1 MPLLI
6 HSLYLV
12 LLILSTSYFQ
22 FAQGQGSL
30 QCNYTADIDQDDDG
44 LIEICD
50 LEGLD
55 AIRYQLDGSGYRE
68 SFTEDKITKGCPRRG
83 CRGYELSRDLS
94 FNDRDS
100 YRDVANK
107 ATWTSG
113 SGWRPI
119 GDHLDTFTARFEA
132 NGHTISDLFIDST
145 TDYVGLFRKVGKSA
159 KISRL
164 TLLRVDVAGQ
174 SFIGSLAG
182 LNAGI
187 IIDVDVAEGRIVGVV
202 NTIGG
207 LVGANEGTIANVDVA
222 LDRVIG
228 GVMQKRCREDL
239 RSSDCPVSEQID
251 LIVDNGN
258 RVGGLVGY
266 NEGRV
271 SDSDVR
277 TNLSGGSRVG
287 GLVGFNDAGTLK
299 NNRTDGVLVANHY
312 VGGLVGFN
320 SGSIEASYA
329 EANVLSRN
337 TYCGGL
343 VGMSS
348 IDGRIVDSYAVG
360 DVVGDDYVGGL
371 VGSNESDI
379 SNSFAMNDVVGG
391 DYVGGL
397 VGSHE
402 QGRITNTYAK
412 SSVRG
417 ANRIGGLVGANE
429 GAISASLAIGQ
440 VVGSG
445 SDIGGLVGWNDAT
458 RIKQSEM
465 WIVNSYWDSEV
476 SGISHSGGGAPRTT
490 RQLKSPTAPGAA
502 GETYQRWNVADW
514 DFGTAEQYPMLKYAE
529 ASRRGALL
537 SSQYTELADL
547 SLSGGLELFPRF
559 DTKLYDYRVKIG
571 SYLSRI
577 RLTPKAR
584 DDSAAIAIVTDSGV
598 NITTDSGVVSEIIL
612 NDAPHETRIMIGNR
626 YLLRVIRPLE
636 AVSIGTDIQNRRI
649 NEGRRLNLR
658 ASAQGSDAARLH
670 YSWHQ
675 LSPQR
680 PSLLRD
686 TDTQQS
692 ELNIEIP
699 TNFVGR
705 AASATDVVLQVT
717 VSDGE
722 TTLIR
727 NKTVTIVKINNSS
740 LASLEAPNFA
750 SGVLTVRKLNKDDL
764 SMDSDGGG
772 ITKSIRYQWQSKH
785 HSADAIWQDIKDA
798 DSHRYQL
805 PIGFSNAR
813 DVVYRMQVG
822 YRDRQGYTNRI
833 TSEALIMD
841 TTDYDN
847 DGLTDIH
854 YLEDLDAIRRQPDGD
869 YELTRDLDF
878 NDIRSYRNP
887 LNKAAWTVSDYGNN
901 ADNGWLPL
909 ATAENPFT
917 GSLTGNGYAIL
928 ALQINRD
935 SSDNQGLF
943 GVVAEGGVITDVGL
957 INVNIEGKTRVA
969 GLVAINEGEI
979 SDSYVIG
986 RLMGMSTV
994 GGLVAANNQSAK
1006 IINSYTDGSVV
1017 ANSRRAGGLVAYNEG
1032 LITDSRAIGDVSGRD
1047 ETGGLVAYNSGRI
1060 SHSYAVSK
1068 RVMRLQD
1075 NVGGLVGVNS
1085 SGGVITVA
1093 YASGNVDGLNNIGG
1107 LVGSNSGSVT
1117 YSYAVAAVRGNGN
1130 NIGGLVGLN
1139 NGEIDES
1146 YWNKEISIAQG
1157 NNGEGQSTQKL
1168 RLPTVAIGIY
1178 RNWRE
1183 DDWDFGTNKQYP
1195 TLKYAQNTDDDI
1207 CRLRCGD
1214 LISPGLRYGLQSLQA
1229 ASGELFPAFNVD
1241 KQNQTGI
1248 YIGTVSNSNA
1258 TIRLTATAMDPNTRL
1273 HFYVG
1278 YSEVPYDTIA
1288 SGATTKTIPLSADG
1302 VTRIIVEVEGE
1313 QRVRYRLYLNYRNTD
1328 SDGLSLINYIED
1340 LDAIRQNRHGH
1351 YKLVRDLDFKD
1362 DASYRKLSNK
1372 AEWTVDDYDDDNDLG
1387 WRAIGSNESDSCDSS
1402 EYFRGVLDGNG
1413 HTIANLQINRT
1424 TNKQGLF
1431 CATDAAAV
1439 IKNVG
1444 LLNLS
1449 IERAKESGGL
1459 VGVNNGKIEDS
1470 YVVGN
1475 VKFQESRSGI
1485 ASIGGLVGHNR
1496 GTIIGSYAIAKI
1508 SGHHTVGG
1516 LVGVN
1521 DRRIINSYAAANVS
1535 VIVRSGGGLVGV
1547 NKGTIVNSH
1556 ATGKVTGGLQ
1566 HIGGLVGSNNGTVT
1580 NSYALGNVRG
1590 QLSVGGLVGFN
1601 NGDINDSYA
1610 GGGVVAT
1617 SSRAGGLVGLNEK
1630 RIIHSYA
1637 SGNVDGGS
1645 LVGGLVGFGS
1655 GSIDASYWDETIN
1668 DDLNDSDSGAKTTLQ
1683 LRSGRAQQT
1692 TPTMVYY
1699 KWSDAEWDFGT
1710 TMQYPL
1716 LRYSDHTWQ
1725 DQATCAK
1732 TSSETSLPK
1741 CGTLISPR
1749 LRYGLSELKMTQNT
1763 RLSPPFNPDEQNQI
1777 AAYFGTATSDSPTI
1791 RLIPTAM
1798 ESSAVISIYFGI
1810 AETIID
1816 EDITSGS
1823 ESSDITLLRD
1833 DINHIIIEVSGTKT
1847 VRYTLSV
1854 RYLGKDSDGDGLVE
1868 INYLEDLD
1876 ALRRQG
1882 DDLSYELVGNLDFK
1896 DDASYRN
1903 PSNKAEWTVDDYEDS
1918 SDNGWQPIGN
1928 FGGTFNGN
1936 GYTISNLQINR
1947 DGWHNQALFAR
1958 IKNKAVIRN
1967 VGLLQVGIEGG
1978 RNSGGLVADNK
1989 GTIIGSYTV
1998 GEVSG
2003 TMNVGGLVGM
2013 NKRHIVNSYAYGT
2026 VSANDRVGGL
2036 VGENVGTIVN
2046 SHAGGNISGIS
2057 NVGGLVGWNS
2067 LGKIVN
2073 SYASG
2078 TVRGEDTVGGLVA
2091 RLDRGSIENG
2101 YATGTVM
2108 GNKQIG
2114 GLVGFQNGTINH
2126 SYTVGNVIGV
2136 GNDVMNQ
2143 GGLVGSS
2150 YITIT
2155 DSYWN
2160 TDMTD
2165 KLANYGLGRTTKA
2178 LQAPTDETEL
2188 YRDWSSA
2195 DWDFGTSK
2203 QYPILRYSNYSGLG
2217 HASCATTSND
2227 DVMLPKCG
2235 DLISVGLRYGLRE
2248 LVTANGAMFIPPFD
2262 IVEQNQSGI
2271 YAGTIHG
2278 DSNIIRLIP
2287 TAMESTASIS
2297 IYVGDKSQTLASGEI
2312 GMPIT
2317 LTEGD
2322 ITQVIVDVAGTKP
2335 ARYSLYL
2342 GYAYRKA
2349 IADSEGYV
2357 AINYLE
2363 DLNAIRYQLDGSGY
2377 RRSTTA
2383 NKITIGCP
2391 RGRCRGYK
2399 LARDLDFND
2408 VHSYRDAS
2416 ANMARWTGDGS
2427 WTPIASRNDP
2437 FISTLR
2443 GGNRMISNLKVRADG
2458 GLFAAIGSDKHASH
2472 IDGIA
2477 LLGADIKGQHV
2488 AGLVQHCNG
2497 CVISNSYVIGTVEG
2511 VESAGGII
2519 NHVSAAADMQ
2529 ITNSYFIGRVIVSG
2543 QDAIGGGLI
2552 AIADSANKAT
2562 RISDSYAVGT
2572 VMGEMESGFIGS
2584 LIGVRKSGDVEI
2596 NNSYASVLA
2605 TRGGQ
2610 RQGLFGGNLNPK
2622 DSLTPTVRASYSDM
2636 DIAEIAVT
2644 IGRDVDT
2651 EGLQSPTTATGI
2663 YRDWSIADWDFGT
2676 RMQYPALRYNLDS
2689 DIVGNDD
2696 NCDAS
2701 DSRKIPTLCGRMLPH
2716 QGSLL
2721 RDLKL
2726 AAGAGFA
2733 RPFAFTTFDY
2743 DISVNADQNAIRLTP
2758 TAFNP
2763 AATIEAFVDGTSVA
2777 EMPSGTLSAP
2787 IALHTGSDTI
2797 IELIVNDGERKSYRY
2812 QLTIKHLTTVAENID
2827 KDNDGLID
2835 IDDITHLNA
2844 IRNQLNGM
2852 AYRENGGDPIYC
2864 SVGCIGYEL
2873 TADLDLDGIHWQP
2886 IGDDEN
2892 PFTGL
2897 FKGNG
2902 HTISNLVIKEGSRD
2916 FIGLFAVISST
2927 AVIENV
2933 GLINVDITGH
2943 RVAGGLAAINMG
2955 KIINSFVTGK
2965 VTALRFVGGLAGRND
2980 GSIINSYADIDGSGL
2995 NSGGLAGY
3003 SGGYIMNS
3011 YAHGKIE
3018 NSIGGIGGLI
3028 GGHDKSA
3035 IIGNS
3040 YAVADV
3046 IVNSFQHG
3054 VGGLTPDTN
3063 LEVINSYYRS
3073 GSVVNGNN
3081 MGAGTSRTEV
3091 ILKQGIPS
3099 DAVYSGWDR
3108 ASWHFGNED
3117 QYPAL
3122 LYTATDGDNSV
3133 CKTPSA
3139 KQLSDCDMWLPSAL
3153 SDDDKAMICRNH
3165 LQRSKKDPPYCG
3177 TLLPEQHHGLI
3188 RLDFSQQAIL
3198 LPMFNPEQYDYTMM
3212 ITAGTEIHT
3221 AATAYHG
3228 GDTIT
3233 MSTDDLNTFVA
3244 KGRQSIPITSD
3255 ANRIVYEVNAANGQ
3269 TTTRYTI
3276 HVYDV
3281 TVADEMIEIQY
3292 LEDLNIMRYPLA
3304 RVSAVAEDCPL
3315 DANTRAKRCKGYRLT
3330 RNLNFDDPTDYR
3342 SGIVNS
3348 AWTSGLGWQ
3357 PIEDF
3362 ASLFAAGGH
3371 TISNLRINRPDIRSV
3386 GLFAETSAG
3395 ARIEGLGLIDVDI
3408 IGDHEVGAL
3417 VGNNGHGSEIVNSY
3431 VRGGRVDNY
3440 VRSGRTLKDSHVGGL
3455 VGKNEG
3461 IIFNSHANTSINVDN
3476 MTYSG
3481 GLVGRN
3487 EAQIY
3492 NSYAGGTVNGG
3503 IYTGGLVGN
3512 NGDGSEIV
3520 NSYTSGDVSGTAVG
3534 GLVGFIFNSDIVN
3547 SYASGCLSGM
3557 VVDIIGSSSGSSSD
3571 IKASYWDNTIRK
3583 LDDQGNNKCGGT
3595 SYEGDY
3601 GKTTSEL
3608 QSPTSNS
3615 DIYESWS
3622 LNDWYFGTNEQYPML
3637 RYTTATDIVTTATC
3651 RDREDSA
3658 TNLPICQ
3665 TLVSGQRAG
3674 LRNLAL
3680 SRQVLLLEPAF
3691 DSGIFNYD
3699 LVLKKDEN
3707 EFQMT
3712 VTMFDE
3718 SEKVIVSGE
3727 GLTDSQQSISV
3738 GDTISSGHSALVSI
3752 GDADSAMMTLTTTA
3766 TTMLSYH
3773 IRISRHPFIGVDDI
3787 DEDDDGLI
3795 EIDSVAAF
3803 DAIRYQLDGSG
3814 YRSDAETIKINLGCP
3829 ADGCIGYELTTN
3841 LDFGDWQPIGTL
3853 TMEADGTVDCAQSRN
3868 MCFTGI
3874 LEGNGHTISNL
3885 IIDNTRQDNVALFAA
3900 LSADAQIK
3908 NLSLTDVN
3916 IRGQSAVGSL
3926 VVYNAGLIANTSVN
3940 GTVVGND
3947 NVGALAVYNAG
3958 TLLNNYAIG
3967 VVSGHRGVGG
3977 LAARNEIDGLIANS
3991 YALNRVSGHR
4001 GVGGLVGFN
4010 FGTIKNTYASVHV
4023 KGHRRVGG
4031 LVGINENSIAD
4042 SYASARVIATVAG
4055 DNGLVGSDS
4064 GSVMNSYWD
4073 IEASGVQGFSP
4084 EHAKTTDQLKQ
4095 GISQL
4100 LDPAQAYYGWNVADW
4115 YFGDAEQY
4123 PILKY
4128 AADTDK
4134 EVCGGDGQPNCGD
4147 LQAYGLAD
4155 LSSFE
4160 VTTISPQFDATRL
4173 HYRVGVEQ
4181 NRGIRHL
4188 RLIPTASDK
4197 NAVIRIVGD
4206 SFDETVESG
4215 TTSSAIT
4222 LASTGTTVIHIE
4234 VKGDRTVSYK
4244 FDVNY
4249 FSFALEQ
4256 NIDSDGDELIE
4267 IKTLEDLDA
4276 VRYALDGSRY
4286 RHLGSDGA
4294 SVETAHGCPIAGCK
4308 GYELTRD
4315 LDFNDARSYR
4325 LGRVNSEWTRGT
4337 GWQPIGT
4344 SYRPFTAIFKG
4355 NGFTISNLRINEA
4368 ATDSGLF
4375 GVIESRRHVSEITQ
4389 LGLLDVEING
4399 SGHVGGLV
4407 GINRGGTISES
4418 YVIGSLRSIVA
4429 DSSAIVGGLV
4439 AGNEGGIVTR
4449 SYAMVQ
4455 AAGDLRHKSAALSVG
4470 GLVGSN
4476 TMQGTIEN
4484 SYAIGSILSRGSM
4497 GGLVAVN
4504 DASSRIINSYAVNS
4518 IVGVGNDFQIGGL
4531 LASNQGVV
4539 SRSYWDS
4546 DVSGIETSA
4555 AGSSQ
4560 TTVILKR
4567 SSPAS
4572 SIYRAWQ
4579 QNVWDFSDTDQYPI
4593 LRAVDG
4599 ALLPNQQRDNLLRDL
4614 TVSGA
4619 VKLFPSFHPLTFNY
4633 TMIAEANRPADVQ
4646 VRTVA
4651 PMGVNATVDSYCHDV
4666 VLCSVEEDGAT
4677 SATTVSFTLDGT
4689 NEAEITVV
4697 VNTPSAQPLLYRLAA
4712 HYAGL
4717 EINRMATTTETTVFS
4732 LLRTNRT
4739 MTFTVDE
4746 GERIRLKADY
4756 DSGLADDSY
4765 RYQWRQRGSDSL
4777 KLKDTLLPITDNQ
4790 AIIDFTVP
4798 ADVVS
4803 RDDDSTII
4811 ELTVEAVVGDIVYA
4825 EKTVPLTINKVNND
4839 KGDGYR
4845 LIYNQM
4851 DATNKPN
4858 TYGVVLQNSGKAD
4871 ADKGLAE
4878 NPLAIQWQRRRDLN
4892 DAWHNL
4898 GTDATY
4904 EIEGDYQYRA
4914 IGSYEDGQGYSHD
4927 LEGAVIY
4934 SIDIDAD
4941 NDGLIEINYLED
4953 LHSIRHQLNGS
4964 GLQKSAGT
4972 AKITEGCPDSGCKG
4986 YELVRDL
4993 NFLDDSSYRDI
5004 SNKNG
5009 WATGFGWQPIGGT
5022 FRSIFRGNGYI
5033 ISNLYIDRSNRT
5045 NAGLFSIIEKD
5056 ALVDDLVLS
5065 NVKVKGRKNVGGLAG
5080 QNWGK
5085 INRAYLTVGEVSGNK
5100 EVGGLVGQSRG
5111 SVINSYVEAVSNT
5124 SKIITTEDNVGGLI
5138 GSNIGAKAHII
5149 NSYARIDV
5157 STAYSES
5164 KKPSRTGGLVG
5175 TNINGGKIA
5184 NSYAAGT
5191 VKGPCRVGGLVGFNW
5206 TTDSANRSTIS
5217 NSYAT
5222 GEAVTGFGAC
5232 NQNSIRYAGGLVG
5245 HNAFNGNT
5253 GSKIEHS
5260 YAKVKVGLHSGAA
5273 SLSNGGK
5280 LGGLFGQ
5287 QGGNAETIHSYWE
5300 VEPACEFRSDNLYC
5314 YGSSTKVSNIED
5326 EMRGDLLQPTPKR
5339 RSSACLLILNNRVLK
5354 LRCQT
5359 YQDWDNS
5366 DWDFGTNQQYPALK
5380 YAVGPDK
5387 NNPAC
5392 GTTDGLPNCD
5402 LLLPGQSGNVLQSDI
5417 LLSALSVSANSINV
5431 PLSPSFIPNQLNY
5444 DVVAES
5450 EVAQATIKIVPSASD
5465 RVAITIVKDGETL
5478 TKNADGSVEFKIM
5491 NPLTQVTVKA
5501 ASKNMRGATYT
5512 LRIHLKY
5519 PPQIKLSAAIN
5530 ATSPVDLNEQSVIA
5544 LNEGDTITFNST
5556 DTVVRNDELLIY
5568 KWSQISGPRPLTEV
5582 TSKMPYITK
5591 YTVPLDFVPKD
5602 KSDSTITL
5610 KLDVHEAENPMLA
5623 SSKEIPLSV
5632 TKINNG
5638 DLTASAKWISSNTL
5652 AAAVD
5657 ISTDTDGGPIG
5668 DISYAW
5674 SVEQDGEFQLIADA
5688 RQQSYTPAEN
5698 DRNALYRLSISYTD
5712 GQGYRVTKHYDAPRY
5727 ETIENRADKD
5737 GDGFM
5742 EIENL
5747 EALNA
5752 IRNQLDGKYELTRD
5766 LDFQNDASYASTS
5779 NKTIWTT
5786 NEGWQPIGSA
5796 RYPFTGMFE
5805 GNGYTIANLT
5815 INRPNTSH
5823 IGLFGYVDNSK
5834 AEIRRIGLT
5843 NVSIDGMGAVGGL
5856 VGEFNGKSITRS
5868 YVSGKV
5874 TGMAEEV
5881 GGLVGELQGD
5891 IENSYVVGDVTGSE
5905 RVGGLVGHI
5914 PDASSI
5920 KNSYS
5925 VGNVMSTGD
5934 FGAGG
5939 LVGTINTKNA
5949 ATNIFIVNTY
5959 ANSNVSGKTWM
5970 GGLVGTNVGSQ
5981 ISDSLA
5987 LGNVTATRFR
5997 GGGLIGWSDAT
6008 IINRSYWRRDTNNPI
6023 GSSNTSPANPNYKDF
6038 TAEELLSPTQAGT
6051 VVGQP
6056 YYSWSNQH
6064 WGFGTSEVYP
6074 ALKYHDDTCDTSY
6087 PSPDCGKLLLYQ
6099 HTGLRDLKIEQNGL
6113 AVQLSPSFH
6122 TTRTN
6127 YTATVG
6133 GNTNA
6138 IKITPIAL
6146 NPDARIIADGKIL
6159 AADSPSYLMP
6169 LNTAGPTS
6177 TVIRVFAQDSLRS
6190 EEPIDYKV
6198 TISNR
6203 LPIVAIQAPDLVY
6216 EGDVVRLNASI
6227 VDYDGDKLNY
6237 RLTATADILADIEA
6251 PTGEVVGRADLSFT
6265 FNIPTDLID
6274 AMQLRHIVELA
6285 LTVDDGQA
6293 SVTEKVLLTIIKEN
6307 NGVIP
6312 IPTPTRQGFV
6322 YIIPD
6327 IDLSADMD
6335 GVNSV
6340 PIPTYQWQ
6348 SEIGGSWIDIE
6359 GATNPSYTVVGVV
6372 GDRYRVVIDYTDK
6385 QGYEHQGLASL
6396 PVAAAS
6402 EEVVYEAFTEDTNED
6417 ILGMM
6422 IQLKVFLEGLL
6433 RKDKP

>member
-1 MPLLI
+1 MPPLVRF
-6 HSLYLV
+6 LYLV
-12 LLILSTSYFQ
+12 LLILSTVCFQ
-22 FAQGQGSL
+22 FAQGQGTL

-100 YRDVANK
+100 YRDIANK
-107 ATWTSG
+107 AAWTSG

-164 TLLRVDVAGQ
+164 TLSRVDVAGQ

-239 RSSDCPVSEQID
+239 RSSDCSASEQID
-251 LIVDNGN
+251 LIVNNGN

-287 GLVGFNDAGTLK
+287 GLVGLNVKGTLK
-299 NNRTDGVLVANHY
+299 NNKTDGVLVANHY

-320 SGSIEASYA
+320 SGSIETSYA

-360 DVVGDDYVGGL
+360 DVAGSDYVGGL
-371 VGSNESDI
+371 VGSNASDI

-402 QGRITNTYAK
+402 QGRITNTYAQ

-417 ANRIGGLVGANE
+417 ANRIGGLIGANE

-476 SGISHSGGGAPRTT
+476 SGISHSGDGVPRTT
-490 RQLKSPTAPGAA
+490 SQLKSPTAPGAA

-529 ASRRGALL
+529 TSRRGALL

-598 NITTDSGVVSEIIL
+598 NITTDSGVVSDILL
-612 NDAPHETRIMIGNR
+612 NDAPRETRIMIGNR

-636 AVSIGTDIQNRRI
+636 AVSIVTDIQNRRI

-670 YSWHQ
+670 YNWRQ
-675 LSPQR
+675 ISPSR

-692 ELNIEIP
+692 ELNIVVP
-699 TNFVGR
+699 TDFVRR
-705 AASATDVVLQVT
+705 AASATDVVLQVV

-727 NKTVTIVKINNSS
+727 NKTVTIVKQNNGS
-740 LASLEAPNFA
+740 LASLAAPSFE
-750 SGVLTVRKLNKDDL
+750 SGVLSVRNLSEEDL

-772 ITKSIRYQWQSKH
+772 IMKSIRYQWQSKQ

-805 PIGFSNAR
+805 SISFDNAR
-813 DVVYRMQVG
+813 NIAYRMQVA

-833 TSEALIMD
+833 TSVALIMD
-841 TTDYDN
+841 ATDYDN
-847 DGLTDIH
+847 DGLIDIN
-854 YLEDLDAIRRQPDGD
+854 YLEDLDAIRQQPDGD

-878 NDIRSYRNP
+878 NDVGSYRNP
-887 LNKAAWTVSDYGNN
+887 LNKEAWTVSNYKNN

-909 ATAENPFT
+909 ATTENPFT
-917 GSLTGNGYAIL
+917 GSLEGNGYAIL

-935 SSDNQGLF
+935 SSNNQGLF
-943 GVVAEGGVITDVGL
+943 GVIAEGAVISDVGL
-957 INVNIEGKTRVA
+957 VNINIEGRTRVG

-979 SDSYVIG
+979 TDSYVIG
-986 RLMGMSTV
+986 QVSGMITV
-994 GGLVAANNQSAK
+994 GGLVGVNNQSAK
-1006 IINSYTDGSVV
+1006 IINSYTDSRV
-1017 ANSRRAGGLVAYNEG
+1017 AASLSKAGGLVGRNDGVIA
-1032 LITDSRAIGDVSGRD
+1032 DSRAIGNVLSVN
-1047 ETGGLVAYNSGRI
+1047 EAGGLVAYNSGRI
-1060 SHSYAVSK
+1060 SHSYADGSVNSI
-1068 RVMRLQD
+1068 L
-1075 NVGGLVGVNS
+1075 NTAGGLVGVNS
-1085 SGGVITVA
+1085 SGGVITAA
-1093 YASGNVDGLNNIGG
+1093 YASGNVEGGSNMGGDIGG

-1117 YSYAVAAVRGNGN
+1117 YSYAVAAVQGRND
-1130 NIGGLVGLN
+1130 NIGGLVGSN
-1139 NGEIDES
+1139 TSAIEDS
-1146 YWNKEISIAQG
+1146 YWNSEISLAQG
-1157 NNGEGQSTQKL
+1157 NNGEGQSTQQL
-1168 RLPTVAIGIY
+1168 RLPTRPIGIY

-1195 TLKYAQNTDDDI
+1195 ILKYARNTDDDI
-1207 CRLRCGD
+1207 CRVRCGD

-1229 ASGELFPAFNVD
+1229 TSGELFPAFSVD

-1248 YIGTVSNSNA
+1248 YIGTVSNSDA
-1258 TIRLTATAMDPNTRL
+1258 TIRLTATAMDANTRL

-1288 SGATTKTIPLSADG
+1288 SGAMTKAIPLSADG
-1302 VTRIIVEVEGE
+1302 VTRIIVEIEGE

-1340 LDAIRQNRHGH
+1340 LDAIRQHRHGH

-1362 DASYRKLSNK
+1362 NASYKNLANK
-1372 AEWTVDDYDDDNDLG
+1372 AEWTVDDYDDNKDLG
-1387 WRAIGSNESDSCDSS
+1387 WRAIGSNKSDRCDSS

-1413 HTIANLQINRT
+1413 YTIANLQINRDSSD
-1424 TNKQGLF
+1424 NQGLF
-1431 CATDAAAV
+1431 CATDVAAV
-1439 IKNVG
+1439 IKGVA
-1444 LLNLS
+1444 LLNLN
-1449 IERAKESGGL
+1449 IEGARNSGGL

-1470 YVVGN
+1470 YVVGDI
-1475 VKFQESRSGI
+1475 KYQGASSGI
-1485 ASIGGLVGHNR
+1485 ASIGGLVGHNL
-1496 GTIIGSYAIAKI
+1496 GTIIGSYAVVEI

-1516 LVGVN
+1516 LVGRN
-1521 DRRIINSYAAANVS
+1521 DEGFIINSFVGGMVSAESQAAGGLVGDNEGTIIHSHATS
-1535 VIVRSGGGLVGV
+1535 EIEAKTGMSIGGLVGV
-1547 NKGTIVNSH
+1547 NSKRIIGSYARGNVKGQTDVGGLVGTNSGSIDDSYARGDVVGRNKVGGLVGRIDDGAFARSYATGEIKGSGTIM
-1556 ATGKVTGGLQ
+1556 
-1566 HIGGLVGSNNGTVT
+1566 GGLVGS
-1580 NSYALGNVRG
+1580 
-1590 QLSVGGLVGFN
+1590 
-1601 NGDINDSYA
+1601 
-1610 GGGVVAT
+1610 
-1617 SSRAGGLVGLNEK
+1617 
-1630 RIIHSYA
+1630 
-1637 SGNVDGGS
+1637 
-1645 LVGGLVGFGS
+1645 GS
-1655 GSIDASYWDETIN
+1655 GSVVASYWDKTVN
-1668 DDLNDSDSGAKTTLQ
+1668 DGFDNSNGFARTTSRLQ
-1683 LRSGRAQQT
+1683 SGRAQQT
-1692 TPTMVYY
+1692 SATMIYY
-1699 KWSDAEWDFGT
+1699 RWSNANWDFGT
-1710 TMQYPL
+1710 DTQYPIL
-1716 LRYSDHTWQ
+1716 KHADYSALGR
-1725 DQATCAK
+1725 ATCVTT
-1732 TSSETSLPK
+1732 TSTAVSLPQ
-1741 CGTLISPR
+1741 CGALLSPE
-1749 LRYGLSELKMTQNT
+1749 LRHGLSELRTTNDT
-1763 RLSPPFNPDEQNQI
+1763 RLSPPFDVSRYNQNSV
-1777 AAYFGTATSDSPTI
+1777 YFGRVLGNSPSI
-1791 RLIPTAM
+1791 RLIATAI
-1798 ESSAVISIYFGI
+1798 EATARINIYVGTIETVIDRNL
-1810 AETIID
+1810 ANA
-1816 EDITSGS
+1816 S

-1833 DINHIIIEVSGTKT
+1833 GITRIIIEVSGTKT
-1847 VRYTLSV
+1847 VRYTLFV

-1876 ALRRQG
+1876 AIRRQG

-1896 DDASYRN
+1896 DDASYRDL
-1903 PSNKAEWTVDDYEDS
+1903 SNKAEWTVDDYEDS
-1918 SDNGWQPIGN
+1918 ADNGWQPIGS
-1928 FGGTFNGN
+1928 FGSTFNGN

-1947 DGWHNQALFAR
+1947 DGQHNQALFAR
-1958 IKNKAVIRN
+1958 IKDDAVIRN
-1967 VGLLQVGIEGG
+1967 VGLLHVDIESGK
-1978 RNSGGLVADNK
+1978 NSGGLVADNE
-1989 GTIIGSYTV
+1989 GTIISSYAV

-2003 TMNVGGLVGM
+2003 KDKVGGLVGM
-2013 NKRHIVNSYAYGT
+2013 NGRYIINSYAYGT

-2036 VGENVGTIVN
+2036 VGENAGTIVN
-2046 SHAGGNISGIS
+2046 SHAGGDISGIS
-2057 NVGGLVGWNS
+2057 NIGGLVGWNS
-2067 LGKIVN
+2067 RGKIVN
-2073 SYASG
+2073 SYARG
-2078 TVRGEDTVGGLVA
+2078 TVRGEDAVGGLVA
-2091 RLDRGSIENG
+2091 RLGSGAIING

-2108 GNKQIG
+2108 GNRDIG
-2114 GLVGFQNGTINH
+2114 GLVGWNSGTINH

-2136 GNDVMNQ
+2136 GNNVMNQ
-2143 GGLVGSS
+2143 GGLVGSGN
-2150 YITIT
+2150 ITIT
-2155 DSYWN
+2155 ASYWN
-2160 TDMTD
+2160 TEIADG
-2165 KLANYGLGRTTKA
+2165 LANDGRGQTTKA
-2178 LQAPTDETEL
+2178 LQAPTDATAL
-2188 YRDWSSA
+2188 YRNWNSVA
-2195 DWDFGTSK
+2195 WDFGTAE
-2203 QYPILRYSNYSGLG
+2203 QYPILRYGDYSGLG
-2217 HASCATTSND
+2217 HASCATVAGSD
-2227 DVMLPKCG
+2227 ILLPKCD

-2248 LVTANGAMFIPPFD
+2248 MVTANGAMFIPPFD
-2262 IVEQNQSGI
+2262 IVEHNQSGVYI
-2271 YAGTIHG
+2271 GTIHG

-2287 TAMESTASIS
+2287 TAMESTARIS

-2335 ARYSLYL
+2335 LRYSLYL
-2342 GYAYRKA
+2342 NYAYRKA
-2349 IADSEGYV
+2349 IADDEGYV

-2363 DLNAIRYQLDGSGY
+2363 DLDAIRHQLDGSGY
-2377 RRSTTA
+2377 RRSITA

-2391 RGRCRGYK
+2391 RSRCRGYK

-2416 ANMARWTGDGS
+2416 VNRARWTGDGS
-2427 WTPIASRNDP
+2427 WTPIASVSEP

-2443 GGNRMISNLKVRADG
+2443 GDNRMISNLKVRADG
-2458 GLFAAIGSDKHASH
+2458 GLFAAIGSDKHSSH

-2477 LLGADIKGQHV
+2477 LLGADIKGQRA

-2519 NHVSAAADMQ
+2519 NHVSAAADTQ

-2552 AIADSANKAT
+2552 ADIASASKAT

-2584 LIGVRKSGDVEI
+2584 LIGVRTSGNVEI

-2605 TRGGQ
+2605 TRGEQ
-2610 RQGLFGGNLNPK
+2610 RRGLFGGNLNPK
-2622 DSLTPTVRASYSDM
+2622 DSVAPTVRESYSDM

-2696 NCDAS
+2696 NCSAS
-2701 DSRKIPTLCGRMLPH
+2701 DSRKIPMLCGRMLPH

-2763 AATIEAFVDGTSVA
+2763 AATIEVFVDGTSVA
-2777 EMPSGTLSAP
+2777 EMPSGTLSVP

-2852 AYRENGGDPIYC
+2852 AYREKGGQSIYC

-2873 TADLDLDGIHWQP
+2873 TADLDLDGMHWQP
-2886 IGDDEN
+2886 IGDNEN

-2902 HTISNLVIKEGSRD
+2902 HTISNLVIKAGSS
-2916 FIGLFAVISST
+2916 FYTGLFAAIASD

-2933 GLINVDITGH
+2933 GLINVDITGL
-2943 RVAGGLAAINMG
+2943 RLAGGLVAVNRG

-2965 VTALRFVGGLAGRND
+2965 VAARRYVGGLTGWNS

-3003 SGGYIMNS
+3003 SEGYIMNS

-3028 GGHDKSA
+3028 GGHDGSA

-3046 IVNSFQHG
+3046 IANSFQRG
-3054 VGGLTPDTN
+3054 VGGLTPDTD
-3063 LEVINSYYRS
+3063 LTVSNSYYRS

-3091 ILKQGIPS
+3091 ILKQSMPS

-3122 LYTATDGDNSV
+3122 LYTATDSNNSV

-3153 SDDDKAMICRNH
+3153 SDDDKAMICRSH

-3198 LPMFNPEQYDYTMM
+3198 LPKFNPEQYDYTMM
-3212 ITAGTEIHT
+3212 VTAGAEIHT
-3221 AATAYHG
+3221 TATAYYG

-3233 MSTDDLNTFVA
+3233 MSSDDLNTFVA
-3244 KGRQSIPITSD
+3244 KGRQSMPITITND
-3255 ANRIVYEVNAANGQ
+3255 ANRIVYEVNAKNGQ
-3269 TTTRYTI
+3269 TITRYTI

-3281 TVADEMIEIQY
+3281 TVADERIEIQY

-3315 DANTRAKRCKGYRLT
+3315 DANTRARQCKGYRLT
-3330 RNLNFDDPTDYR
+3330 RNLNFDDPTNYR

-3362 ASLFAAGGH
+3362 ASLFAADGH

-3386 GLFAETSAG
+3386 GLFAATSAN
-3395 ARIEGLGLIDVDI
+3395 ARIEGLGLLSVDI
-3408 IGDHEVGAL
+3408 NGYREVGAL
-3417 VGNNGHGSEIVNSY
+3417 VGSNRGEIITSY
-3431 VRGGRVDNY
+3431 VRGGGINGNKNSIGALVGANE
-3440 VRSGRTLKDSHVGGL
+3440 GIILNSHANALVHLNGNGYVGGL
-3455 VGKNEG
+3455 VGLNK
-3461 IIFNSHANTSINVDN
+3461 S
-3476 MTYSG
+3476 
-3481 GLVGRN
+3481 R
-3487 EAQIY
+3487 IY
-3492 NSYAGGTVNGG
+3492 NSYAGSTVNSGG
-3503 IYTGGLVGN
+3503 FGGGLVGYNNRGAIINSYASGDVSGPITGGLVGTN
-3512 NGDGSEIV
+3512 DKGKI
-3520 NSYTSGDVSGTAVG
+3520 
-3534 GLVGFIFNSDIVN
+3534 IN
-3547 SYASGCLSGM
+3547 SYASGCLSGQSGLFG
-3557 VVDIIGSSSGSSSD
+3557 GSATVEG
-3571 IKASYWDNTIRK
+3571 SYWDTTVSK
-3583 LDDQGNNKCGGT
+3583 LDDQNNNKCGRT
-3595 SYEGDY
+3595 AIGDY

-3615 DIYESWS
+3615 GIYESWS
-3622 LNDWYFGTNEQYPML
+3622 LDDWYFGTTEEYPLL
-3637 RYTTATDIVTTATC
+3637 RYKTATDIVTTATC
-3651 RDREDSA
+3651 RDREDKS
-3658 TNLPICQ
+3658 TNLPICG
-3665 TLVSGQRAG
+3665 TLLSGQRAG

-3680 SRQVLLLEPAF
+3680 SKQVLLLEPAF

-3718 SEKVIVSGE
+3718 SERVIVSGE
-3727 GLTDSQQSISV
+3727 GLTDSQQSVSV

-3766 TTMLSYH
+3766 TTMISYH

-3787 DEDDDGLI
+3787 DEDGDGLI
-3795 EIDSVAAF
+3795 EVNSTAAF

-3829 ADGCIGYELTTN
+3829 ADGCIGYELTTD

-3853 TMEADGTVDCAQSRN
+3853 VMEADATVDCAQSLN

-3908 NLSLTDVN
+3908 NLSLANVH

-3926 VVYNAGLIANTSVN
+3926 AVYNAGLIANTDVN

-3947 NVGALAVYNAG
+3947 NVGALVAHNTS
-3958 TLLNNYAIG
+3958 TLLNSYAVG

-4010 FGTIKNTYASVHV
+4010 FGTIKNTYASGHV
-4023 KGHRRVGG
+4023 KGHRGVGG

-4042 SYASARVIATVAG
+4042 SYASVRVIATVSG
-4055 DNGLVGSDS
+4055 DSGLVGSDS

-4073 IEASGVQGFSP
+4073 IEASGVQGF
-4084 EHAKTTDQLKQ
+4084 ATGLGKTTDQLKQ

-4128 AADTDK
+4128 AADTNK
-4134 EVCGGDGQPNCGD
+4134 EVCGGDSQPNCGD

-4155 LSSFE
+4155 LSSVE

-4188 RLIPTASDK
+4188 RLIPTALDK
-4197 NAVIRIVGD
+4197 NAVIRIFSD

-4222 LASTGTTVIHIE
+4222 LASTGTTVIYIE

-4276 VRYALDGSRY
+4276 MRYALDGSRY

-4294 SVETAHGCPIAGCK
+4294 SVETAIGCPITGCK

-4315 LDFNDARSYR
+4315 LDFNDAQSYR

-4344 SYRPFTAIFKG
+4344 SYRPFTAIFNG
-4355 NGFTISNLRINEA
+4355 NGFTISNLKIHDT

-4429 DSSAIVGGLV
+4429 DSYAVVGGLV

-4455 AAGDLRHKSAALSVG
+4455 AAADLRHRSAAALSIG

-4476 TMQGTIEN
+4476 TMQGIIEN
-4484 SYAIGSILSRGSM
+4484 SYAIGSILSRGNM

-4504 DASSRIINSYAVNS
+4504 DASSRVINSYAVNN
-4518 IVGVGNDFQIGGL
+4518 IVGVGSDFQIGGL
-4531 LASNQGVV
+4531 ATSNQGSV

-4546 DVSGIETSA
+4546 DISGIETSA

-4560 TTVILKR
+4560 TTVVLQQ
-4567 SSPAS
+4567 SVPTSPPD
-4572 SIYRAWQ
+4572 SIYAAWQ
-4579 QNVWDFSDTDQYPI
+4579 QNVWDFGDTDQYPI
-4593 LRAVDG
+4593 LRSVGG
-4599 ALLPNQQRDNLLRDL
+4599 ALLSNQQRDNLLRDL

-4633 TMIAEANRPADVQ
+4633 TMIAEAKQATDVRLK
-4646 VRTVA
+4646 VVA
-4651 PMGVNATVDSYCHDV
+4651 PMGVNTTVDSYCYDV
-4666 VLCSVEEDGAT
+4666 VLCSVEEDEAT

-4689 NEAEITVV
+4689 DEAEITIV
-4697 VNTPSAQPLLYRLAA
+4697 VNTPSARPQLYRLAA

-4717 EINRMATTTETTVFS
+4717 EVNRMATTTETTVFS

-4765 RYQWRQRGSDSL
+4765 RYQWRQKGSDSL
-4777 KLKDTLLPITDNQ
+4777 KLNDLLQPITDNQ
-4790 AIIDFTVP
+4790 AIIDFTIP

-4803 RDDDSTII
+4803 RDDDSDIV
-4811 ELTVEAVVGDIVYA
+4811 ELTAEAVVGDIVYA

-4839 KGDGYR
+4839 KGSGYR
-4845 LIYNQM
+4845 LSYNQV

-4878 NPLAIQWQRRRDLN
+4878 NPLSVQWQRRRNQNTD
-4892 DAWHNL
+4892 WHNL

-4904 EIEGDYQYRA
+4904 EIEGDYQYRV

-4953 LHSIRHQLNGS
+4953 LHSIRYHLNGS

-4993 NFLDDSSYRDI
+4993 DFLDDTNYRDI

-5009 WATGFGWQPIGGT
+5009 WTTGLGWQPIGG
-5022 FRSIFRGNGYI
+5022 FKGIFKGNGYI
-5033 ISNLYIDRSNRT
+5033 ISNLYINRPNKSDAHSSNV
-5045 NAGLFSIIEKD
+5045 GLFSNIGGIAVVSDVVLANTKVTGHTHVG
-5056 ALVDDLVLS
+5056 ALVGS
-5065 NVKVKGRKNVGGLAG
+5065 NYGTINKAYLTVGKVSGHSNVGGLAG
-5080 QNWGK
+5080 RNWDT
-5085 INRAYLTVGEVSGNK
+5085 I
-5100 EVGGLVGQSRG
+5100 
-5111 SVINSYVEAVSNT
+5111 INSYVEAVNST
-5124 SKIITTEDNVGGLI
+5124 SKIEGNSGSIGGLV
-5138 GSNIGAKAHII
+5138 GFSNGGKAYIT
-5149 NSYARIDV
+5149 NSYARINV
-5157 STAYSES
+5157 YTKFSSSNKA
-5164 KKPSRTGGLVG
+5164 SRTGGLVG
-5175 TNINGGKIA
+5175 TNTNGGKIA

-5191 VKGPCRVGGLVGFNW
+5191 VRGPCRVGGLVGFNW
-5206 TTDSANRSTIS
+5206 TSNTANRSTIS
-5217 NSYAT
+5217 NSYAR
-5222 GEAVTGFGAC
+5222 GEAVTGYGAC

-5245 HNAFNGNT
+5245 HNAFNGKA
-5253 GSKIEHS
+5253 GSKIEYS
-5260 YAKVKVGLHSGAA
+5260 YAKVKVGLHSGFA
-5273 SLSNGGK
+5273 SLSEGGA
-5280 LGGLFGQ
+5280 LGGLVAW
-5287 QGGNAETIHSYWE
+5287 QGGSAEIIHSYWE
-5300 VEPACEFRSDNLYC
+5300 VEPACEFRSNNLYC
-5314 YGSSTKVSNIED
+5314 YGSSTPVSNIED
-5326 EMRGDLLQPTPKR
+5326 EMRKDLLLPVPGIGSR
-5339 RSSACLLILNNRVLK
+5339 ACLNEKFNTAM
-5354 LRCQT
+5354 CMT
-5359 YQDWDNS
+5359 YRNWDNS
-5366 DWDFGTNQQYPALK
+5366 DWDFGTDQQYPALK

-5392 GTTDGLPNCD
+5392 GTDGLPNCG
-5402 LLLPGQSGNVLQSDI
+5402 LLLPGQSGNVLLSDV

-5444 DVVAES
+5444 DVVVES
-5450 EVAQATIKIVPSASD
+5450 EVAQATIKIVASASG
-5465 RVAITIVKDGETL
+5465 RTAITIVKDGETL

-5568 KWSQISGPRPLTEV
+5568 KWSQISGPRQLTEV
-5582 TSKMPYITK
+5582 TSEMPYITK
-5591 YTVPLDFVPKD
+5591 YTVPADFVPKD

-5610 KLDVHEAENPMLA
+5610 KLEVYEAENPISA
-5623 SSKEIPLSV
+5623 SSREILLSV
-5632 TKINNG
+5632 SKINNG
-5638 DLTASAKWISSNTL
+5638 DLVATVKWISSNTL

-5657 ISTDTDGGPIG
+5657 ISTDADGGPIS
-5668 DISYAW
+5668 DINYAW
-5674 SVEQDGEFQLIADA
+5674 SIEQDGEFQLITDA
-5688 RQQSYTPAEN
+5688 QQQSYTLAEN
-5698 DRNALYRLSISYTD
+5698 ARNALYRLSISYTD

-5727 ETIENRADKD
+5727 ETIANRADKD

-5752 IRNQLDGKYELTRD
+5752 IRTRLNGKYELTGD
-5766 LDFQNDASYASTS
+5766 LDFHDDASYVSTS
-5779 NKTIWTT
+5779 NKTTWTT
-5786 NEGWQPIGSA
+5786 KEGEGWQPIGSVSN
-5796 RYPFTGMFE
+5796 PFTGVFE

-5815 INRPNTSH
+5815 INKPSTSY
-5823 IGLFGYVDNSK
+5823 IGLFGYINNSK

-5843 NVSIDGMGAVGGL
+5843 NVSIVGMGAVGGL

-5868 YVSGKV
+5868 YVSGTV
-5874 TGMAEEV
+5874 TGMTEEV

-5891 IENSYVVGDVTGSE
+5891 IENSYAVGDVTGSE
-5905 RVGGLVGHI
+5905 QVGGLVGHI
-5914 PDASSI
+5914 SGSSRI
-5920 KNSYS
+5920 KNSYA
-5925 VGNVMSTGD
+5925 VGNVTLTGD
-5934 FGAGG
+5934 YGGGLVAHITANNVSIVNTYTDSNVRGNFTIGG
-5939 LVGTINTKNA
+5939 LVG
-5949 ATNIFIVNTY
+5949 
-5959 ANSNVSGKTWM
+5959 SNESG
-5970 GGLVGTNVGSQ
+5970 Q

-5987 LGNVTATRFR
+5987 LGNVTAFIIK
-5997 GGGLIGWSDAT
+5997 GGLVGYSGT
-6008 IINRSYWRRDTNNPI
+6008 EINRSYWKRDTNNPI
-6023 GSSNTSPANPNYKDF
+6023 GSGNTSSANPNYKGF
-6038 TAEELLSPTQAGT
+6038 TAKELRSPTQAGT
-6051 VVGQP
+6051 AVGRP
-6056 YYSWSNQH
+6056 YYNWSNQH

-6113 AVQLSPSFH
+6113 AVQLSPSFDAK
-6122 TTRTN
+6122 RTS
-6127 YTATVG
+6127 YTITA
-6133 GNTNA
+6133 GNDA
-6138 IKITPIAL
+6138 DVLRVTPIAL

-6159 AADSPSYLMP
+6159 DADSPSYLMP
-6169 LNTAGPTS
+6169 LNTVGPTS
-6177 TVIRVFAQDSLRS
+6177 TVIRVFGQDSLRS
-6190 EEPIDYKV
+6190 EEPTDYKV
-6198 TISNR
+6198 TINNR
-6203 LPIVAIQAPDLVY
+6203 SPIVTIQAPDSVY
-6216 EGDVVRLNASI
+6216 EGDVFRLNASI
-6227 VDYDGDKLNY
+6227 VDHDGDKLSY
-6237 RLTATADILADIEA
+6237 RLTATADILTDIEA
-6251 PTGEVVGRADLSFT
+6251 ATGEVVGHADLSFI
-6265 FNIPTDLID
+6265 FNIPEDLVD
-6274 AMQLRHIVELA
+6274 AMQLRRIVELA
-6285 LTVDDGQA
+6285 LTVDDGRA

-6322 YIIPD
+6322 YTIPD

-6335 GVNSV
+6335 GVGSV

-6348 SEIGGSWIDIE
+6348 SEIEGSWIDIE
-6359 GATNPSYTVVGVV
+6359 GATDPSYIIAGVI

-6385 QGYEHQGLASL
+6385 QGYEHQGLAS
-6396 PVAAAS
+6396 PPAAAAA
-6402 EEVVYEAFTEDTNED
+6402 EGVVYSSVTEDTNED
-6417 ILGMM
+6417 ISGVL
-6422 IQLKVFLEGLL
+6422 IYIKVFLESLL
-6433 RKDKP
+6433 P